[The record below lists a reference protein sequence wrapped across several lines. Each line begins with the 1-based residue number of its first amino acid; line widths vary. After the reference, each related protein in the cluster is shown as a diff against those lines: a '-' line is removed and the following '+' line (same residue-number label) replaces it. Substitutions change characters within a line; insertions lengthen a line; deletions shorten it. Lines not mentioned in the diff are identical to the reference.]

1 MVALVGTRE
10 RPSLA
15 AALQLQAVQWTG
27 EEGELQDKEEL
38 EKKQEEEEYEE
49 EGRGRRRR
57 SRGGEGDLA
66 GGGAGRVV
74 PPQY

>member
-1 MVALVGTRE
+1 MALVGTRE

-38 EKKQEEEEYEE
+38 EKKQEEEEE
-49 EGRGRRRR
+49 EGRR

>member
-38 EKKQEEEEYEE
+38 EKKQEEEKQEE
-49 EGRGRRRR
+49 E
-57 SRGGEGDLA
+57 E
-66 GGGAGRVV
+66 
-74 PPQY
+74 